1 MGGVEAELVGLATSG
16 ATALVG
22 LMVTDAWSGVRD
34 RVSRFL
40 TRSTTPGS
48 GGGDGGVQAVVAGE
62 LEASRTELAAARA
75 DGDDALTADIEAQ
88 WRIRLRRLLLQDP
101 AAANELRSLLAELAP
116 AEDGGG
122 RTVRDIDLR
131 GATGVQFGDHSTQHI
146 Y

>member
-1 MGGVEAELVGLATSG
+1 MEAELVGLATSG

-40 TRSTTPGS
+40 TRSTTPG
-48 GGGDGGVQAVVAGE
+48 GGDGGVQAVVAGE
-62 LEASRTELAAARA
+62 LEASRTELAAART

-101 AAANELRSLLAELAP
+101 AAADELRSLLAELAP
-116 AEDGGG
+116 AEDRGG
-122 RTVRDIDLR
+122 RTVGDIDLR